1 MENKIEEINNKMI
14 YLKDLIEE
22 NQKDIYDLKSNVNIK
37 KLDKYDLKEYK
48 NYLFYHLD
56 ETNKKIIEHDK
67 FYLKNLNALN
77 LEQMKN
83 HIDWDIMILKNTKEF
98 IIKKIKEINQ

>member
-22 NQKDIYDLKSNVNIK
+22 NQKDIYNLKSNINIK
-37 KLDKYDLKEYK
+37 ELNKYDLKDYK
-48 NYLFYHLD
+48 NHLFYHLD
-56 ETNKKIIEHDK
+56 KTNKEIIEQDK
-67 FYLKNLNALN
+67 FYLKNLNTLN

-98 IIKKIKEINQ
+98 IIKKIKEIN

>member
-37 KLDKYDLKEYK
+37 ICL
-48 NYLFYHLD
+48 
-56 ETNKKIIEHDK
+56 TN
-67 FYLKNLNALN
+67 
-77 LEQMKN
+77 
-83 HIDWDIMILKNTKEF
+83 
-98 IIKKIKEINQ
+98 